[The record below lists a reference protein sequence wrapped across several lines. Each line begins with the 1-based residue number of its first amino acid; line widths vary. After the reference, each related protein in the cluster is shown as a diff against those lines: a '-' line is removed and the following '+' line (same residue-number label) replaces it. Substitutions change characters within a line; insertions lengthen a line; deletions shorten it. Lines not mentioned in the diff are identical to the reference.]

1 MTGPVLQRRIG
12 LRDAVLIGLGSMI
25 GAGVF
30 AAPGPAAAAAGAW
43 LPVCVLL
50 AGAVAWC
57 NATSSA
63 RLAAVHPQAGG
74 TYAYATLRLG
84 PAWGHLAGW
93 SFLVGKTASCA
104 AMAITAGAYAWPSNP
119 RAAALAVLAVTVA
132 LGTGGVVRGLRLTR
146 VLVGLALVALAVV
159 VAAGLAAGPAD
170 PLDGAGPPAGL
181 ADGVPLRGVLEG
193 AGLMFFAFAGYARI
207 TTLGEEVVDPARTI
221 RRAVARSLAA
231 VVVLYLLVTGVAMHA
246 LGPQGLAGAV
256 APLAD
261 VVAAAGWERAGPVV
275 RVGAVAASTGALL
288 ALLLGVSRTAFAM
301 ARDGHLPGPL
311 VGVRRGVPHRAEL
324 AVGAVVAVLVLLGDL
339 RGAIGFSSFGVLVY
353 YLLAQLSARRLGPD
367 EGAPPRWVPVV
378 GGAGCAVLA
387 LTLGASSVG
396 WGVAV
401 LLVGAVAGRMT
412 VRRGQRLP

>member
-43 LPVCVLL
+43 LPLCVLL

-119 RAAALAVLAVTVA
+119 RAAALAVLAVTVG

-146 VLVGLALVALAVV
+146 VLVALALVALAVV
-159 VAAGLAAGPAD
+159 VAAGLAGPAA
-170 PLDGAGPPAGL
+170 PLDVTGPV

-231 VVVLYLLVTGVAMHA
+231 VVVLYLVVTGVALHA

-256 APLAD
+256 APLAE
-261 VVAAAGWERAGPVV
+261 VVAAAGWEQAGPVV

-324 AVGAVVAVLVLLGDL
+324 AVGAVVAVLVLVGDL

-353 YLLAQLSARRLGPD
+353 YLLAQLSARRLGPG

-401 LLVGAVAGRMT
+401 LLAGAVVGRIT
-412 VRRGQRLP
+412 VRRAQRLP

>member
-1 MTGPVLQRRIG
+1 VTGPVLQRRIG

-30 AAPGPAAAAAGAW
+30 AAPGPAVAAAGTW
-43 LPVCVLL
+43 LPLCVLL

-146 VLVGLALVALAVV
+146 VLVALALVALAVV
-159 VAAGLAAGPAD
+159 VAAGLAAGPAA
-170 PLDGAGPPAGL
+170 PSAPAGS

-231 VVVLYLLVTGVAMHA
+231 VVLLYLVVTGVALHT

-256 APLAD
+256 APLAE
-261 VVAAAGWERAGPVV
+261 VVAAAGWEQAGPVV

-324 AVGAVVAVLVLLGDL
+324 AVGAVVAVLVLVGDL

-353 YLLAQLSARRLGPD
+353 YLLAQLSARRLGPG
-367 EGAPPRWVPVV
+367 EGAPPRWWAASAARCSPSRWVRRPS
-378 GGAGCAVLA
+378 A
-387 LTLGASSVG
+387 GASRCSWRVPSWDG
-396 WGVAV
+396 
-401 LLVGAVAGRMT
+401 
-412 VRRGQRLP
+412 